1 MSGLSNLKLYYFTQV
16 KGKTTLGRG
25 EYVRLLLEDAG
36 VDFEY
41 DRCTFEE
48 WGIQK
53 EKLIAQ
59 GIHKPTLPYITIDG
73 KYYGNTAP
81 IMRFISKKL
90 DKYQGKDEDEAQLV
104 DAYADTVTDDIT
116 RWAAANF
123 RGIEQLTQKYNEVDR
138 PQAFETYERILGS
151 KPGPYLLGEEVSY
164 ADFFLYHYLED
175 DASAFEASDFKS
187 THPHLAAF
195 IEAIQNRPN
204 LKKYLA
210 TDRK

>member
-59 GIHKPTLPYITIDG
+59 GIHKPTLPYITID
-73 KYYGNTAP
+73 
-81 IMRFISKKL
+81 
-90 DKYQGKDEDEAQLV
+90 GKDEDEAQLV